1 MFEIF
6 LTSYSFPAAIAPQ
19 ALPAS
24 SLELSLLEA
33 TQTDLYHRMNT
44 PTSATIKVLSR
55 LAKPMSEQTSAFQS
69 AIDAVRV
76 LSFEDQEALLTL
88 LQKRLAEQR
97 RDALSQNV
105 AEVRDEFVQGNVTF
119 GSVDD
124 FIAGL
129 ED

>member
-1 MFEIF
+1 M
-6 LTSYSFPAAIAPQ
+6 T
-19 ALPAS
+19 
-24 SLELSLLEA
+24 
-33 TQTDLYHRMNT
+33 
-44 PTSATIKVLSR
+44 
-55 LAKPMSEQTSAFQS
+55 EQTSAFQT
-69 AIDAVRV
+69 AIDAVRA

-124 FIAGL
+124 FMAGL

>member
-1 MFEIF
+1 M
-6 LTSYSFPAAIAPQ
+6 T
-19 ALPAS
+19 
-24 SLELSLLEA
+24 
-33 TQTDLYHRMNT
+33 
-44 PTSATIKVLSR
+44 
-55 LAKPMSEQTSAFQS
+55 EQTSAFQS
-69 AIDAVRV
+69 AIDAVRA
-76 LSFEDQEALLTL
+76 LSLEDQEALLTL

-124 FIAGL
+124 FMAGL

>member
-1 MFEIF
+1 
-6 LTSYSFPAAIAPQ
+6 
-19 ALPAS
+19 
-24 SLELSLLEA
+24 
-33 TQTDLYHRMNT
+33 
-44 PTSATIKVLSR
+44 
-55 LAKPMSEQTSAFQS
+55 MSEQTSAFQS

>member
-1 MFEIF
+1 
-6 LTSYSFPAAIAPQ
+6 
-19 ALPAS
+19 
-24 SLELSLLEA
+24 
-33 TQTDLYHRMNT
+33 MNT
-44 PTSATIKVLSR
+44 LTSATLEVISR
-55 LAKPMSEQTSAFQS
+55 LAKPMTEQTSAFQT
-69 AIDAVRV
+69 AIDAVRA
-76 LSFEDQEALLTL
+76 LSFEDQEALLIL

-124 FIAGL
+124 FMAGL

>member
-1 MFEIF
+1 M
-6 LTSYSFPAAIAPQ
+6 T
-19 ALPAS
+19 
-24 SLELSLLEA
+24 
-33 TQTDLYHRMNT
+33 
-44 PTSATIKVLSR
+44 
-55 LAKPMSEQTSAFQS
+55 EQTSAFQS
-69 AIDAVRV
+69 AIDAVRA

-124 FIAGL
+124 FMAG
-129 ED
+129 

>member
-1 MFEIF
+1 
-6 LTSYSFPAAIAPQ
+6 
-19 ALPAS
+19 
-24 SLELSLLEA
+24 
-33 TQTDLYHRMNT
+33 
-44 PTSATIKVLSR
+44 
-55 LAKPMSEQTSAFQS
+55 MSEQTSAFQS

-124 FIAGL
+124 FMAGL

>member
-1 MFEIF
+1 
-6 LTSYSFPAAIAPQ
+6 
-19 ALPAS
+19 
-24 SLELSLLEA
+24 
-33 TQTDLYHRMNT
+33 
-44 PTSATIKVLSR
+44 
-55 LAKPMSEQTSAFQS
+55 MSEQTSAFQS
-69 AIDAVRV
+69 AIDAVRA
-76 LSFEDQEALLTL
+76 LSFEDQEALLAL

-124 FIAGL
+124 FMAGL